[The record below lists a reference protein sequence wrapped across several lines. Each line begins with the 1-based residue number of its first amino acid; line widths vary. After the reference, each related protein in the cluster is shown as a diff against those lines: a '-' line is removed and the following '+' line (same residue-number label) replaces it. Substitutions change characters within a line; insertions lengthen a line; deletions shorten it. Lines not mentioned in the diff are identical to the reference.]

1 VEVDG
6 ERLTDDDIFA
16 FLRLLLPA
24 GIETTYRSFGNLPF
38 GLLTNPD
45 QP

>member
-1 VEVDG
+1 MEVDG